1 MPATAAHDDRRQDP
15 APRATA
21 LSFRIARTRGEFEA
35 IHRLNYRTFVEEIP
49 QHPPNATRRLIDRFH
64 AENTYVIATAGDE
77 LVGMV
82 AGRCARPFSLD
93 QKLADLDHYLPP
105 HRKCVEVRLLAIAPA
120 WRKGTTFARLL
131 ATLARHFVARG
142 CDLAVASGTVRQER
156 LYRHLGF
163 APFAQ
168 PVGTAGARY
177 QPMYLTLDAFGKT
190 RALAA
195 SPPGAGAAANFQPG
209 PVAVAPDVAAAFHAP
224 PVSHRDPRFI
234 DRLRATRRALC
245 GLTQATDV
253 ALMVGTGTLANDAVA
268 AQLRGLSG
276 SVLVLANGEFG
287 DRLIDQARRWNLPT
301 LVERQEW
308 GQPLDWSTIEHTA
321 RRARPAWIWAVL
333 SETSTG
339 FLNPLDRLMALSRSI
354 GAGLC
359 LDAVSAIGL
368 IPVDLR
374 GVRFATAVSGKG
386 LAAFPGLAAVFHD
399 GRLAPAG
406 QLPRYLD
413 LAGYAAGDGVPSTH
427 SSNLVAALHR
437 AMTRTRWEE
446 KFARVR
452 VTTTVLRAALGKC
465 GLAPL
470 APGEHA
476 TPGILTLPLPAH
488 ARADRVGAAMAAH
501 GIQVAHQSEYL
512 RRRNWIQ
519 LCLMGAFDDAVVA
532 RVPELLATTVGELR
546 TEV

>member
-1 MPATAAHDDRRQDP
+1 MPATASQDARRQDP
-15 APRATA
+15 ALPDAA
-21 LSFRIARTRGEFEA
+21 LSFHIARTREEFEA
-35 IHRLNYRTFVEEIP
+35 IHRLNYQTFVEEIP
-49 QHPPNATRRLIDRFH
+49 QHAPNATRRLIDRFH

-77 LVGMV
+77 LIGMV

-93 QKLADLDHYLPP
+93 QKLAELDQYLPP

-163 APFAQ
+163 VPFAQ
-168 PVGTAGARY
+168 PVGTTEALY
-177 QPMYLTLDAFGKT
+177 QPMYLTLEAFGK
-190 RALAA
+190 RPALGA
-195 SPPGAGAAANFQPG
+195 SPEGADVAANFQPG
-209 PVAVAPDVAAAFHAP
+209 PVAIAPEVAAAFHAA

-234 DRLRATRRALC
+234 DQLLATRRALC
-245 GLTQATDV
+245 RLTQAADV

-276 SVLVLANGEFG
+276 SVLILANGEFG
-287 DRLIDQARRWNLPT
+287 DRLIDHARRWNLPA

-308 GQPLDWSTIEHTA
+308 GAPLDWSAIEHTA

-339 FLNPLDRLMALSRSI
+339 FLNPLERLLALSRTV

-386 LAAFPGLAAVFHD
+386 LAAFPGLAVVFHD

-413 LAGYAAGDGVPSTH
+413 LACYAAGDGVPYTH
-427 SSNLVAALHR
+427 SSNLIAALHC
-437 AMTRTRWEE
+437 AVTTTRWPE
-446 KFARVR
+446 KFARVHA
-452 VTTTVLRAALGKC
+452 TTTALRAALRKHS
-465 GLAPL
+465 LAPL
-470 APGEHA
+470 APEEHA

-488 ARADRVGAAMAAH
+488 ARAERVGPAMAAH

-519 LCLMGAFDDAVVA
+519 LCLMGAFDDAVIA
-532 RVPELLATTVGELR
+532 RLPELLATTLGAPP
-546 TEV
+546 TGA